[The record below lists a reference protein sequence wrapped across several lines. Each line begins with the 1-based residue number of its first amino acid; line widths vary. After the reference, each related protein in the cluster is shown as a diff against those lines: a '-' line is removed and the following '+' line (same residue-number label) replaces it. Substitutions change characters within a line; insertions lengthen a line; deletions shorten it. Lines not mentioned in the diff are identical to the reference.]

1 MQKYGQLD
9 PDSDYD
15 AQEADILPIDTDV
28 MPLEDQD
35 PKLRADYI
43 DLPSLTFAELYDP
56 NGTVPLLLPY
66 SAVWEAMLVKGDQT
80 SRRSVIG

>member
-15 AQEADILPIDTDV
+15 GQESDFVPIDTDV
-28 MPLEDQD
+28 MPLGDQD

-43 DLPSLTFAELYDP
+43 DLPHLTFAELYDP
-56 NGTVPLLLPY
+56 NGMVPLLLPY
-66 SAVWEAMLVKGDQT
+66 SAVWEAMLVKGDWA
-80 SRRSVIG
+80 SHRSAI